1 MRRESVEPEFL
12 MRQVELANL
21 PERPTLLLGLGC
33 LIVFSALAHGVV
45 EPWSALFFEWLSV
58 ALLFLWA
65 YQVYRARRLDVYV
78 PPLVWPLAV
87 WLVLGAAQCV
97 TWLDAA
103 GFRHGLSL
111 DVEATRGAVLRLCCL
126 LACVL
131 VAADVLGSRAA
142 WQRLAR
148 FLPWYG
154 LTLALLAILQYFTA
168 RQTILWLR
176 EIDTSQPFGTFVNR
190 DHFAGYMEL
199 LLGLPVALV
208 ATQAVRGEGRFVQIV
223 AALLMG
229 LAVLL
234 TLSRGG
240 TVSILLELL
249 LIAVLTRKRAARLRA
264 ERQPH
269 TAGLAPGKGRIEW
282 LGVATVVLVLAG
294 IISGI
299 LWIGAEPLLMRL
311 ATGTGDVN
319 NPQSFDEARGTIWRD
334 TWLVIK
340 AKPWLGAGLGA
351 YETAF
356 SIYALDENER
366 GGMVAQS
373 HNDYLQVL
381 ADTGLVG
388 GLLLLWFLVLVLRA
402 LVASTRVRDP
412 LAAGVAIGCSGGIFG
427 MLIHS
432 FFDFNL
438 QLTSHA
444 LLFLV
449 LCVALFA
456 IVRQSASLGS
466 TTTATPPVLDVV
478 PVTQAW
484 HTTSVIT

>member
-1 MRRESVEPEFL
+1 
-12 MRQVELANL
+12 MRQIELANL
-21 PERPTLLLGLGC
+21 PERPALLLGLGC

-45 EPWSALFFEWLSV
+45 EPWSALFFECLSV
-58 ALLFLWA
+58 ALLFWWA

-78 PPLVWPLAV
+78 PPLVWPLVV
-87 WLVLGAAQCV
+87 WLLLGIAQSV

-103 GFRHGLSL
+103 GFRHGISL
-111 DVEATRGAVLRLCCL
+111 DIEATRGAVLRLCCL

-131 VAADVLGSRAA
+131 VAADALGARAA

-148 FLPWYG
+148 VLPWYG
-154 LTLALLAILQYFTA
+154 LVVALLAILQYFTA

-249 LIAVLTRKRAARLRA
+249 LIAVLTRQRAARLQA
-264 ERQPH
+264 ERQARP
-269 TAGLAPGKGRIEW
+269 TSPGKGRIEW
-282 LGVATVVLVLAG
+282 LGVATVALVLAG

-299 LWIGAEPLLMRL
+299 LWIGAEPLIMRL

-319 NPQSFDEARGTIWRD
+319 NPQSFEEARGTIWRD

-366 GGMVAQS
+366 GGQVAQS

-427 MLIHS
+427 LLVHS

-449 LCVALFA
+449 LCVTLSA
-456 IVRQSASLGS
+456 IVRQSATLGN
-466 TTTATPPVLDVV
+466 ATPTTPLVLEVV
-478 PVTQAW
+478 PETQARGTA
-484 HTTSVIT
+484 HLSA

>member
-1 MRRESVEPEFL
+1 MRS
-12 MRQVELANL
+12 VELANL
-21 PERPTLLLGLGC
+21 PERPALLLGLGC
-33 LIVFSALAHGVV
+33 LIVFTALAHGVV

-65 YQVYRARRLDVYV
+65 YQLYRSRRMDMYV
-78 PPLVWPLAV
+78 PPLVWPLVA
-87 WLVLGAAQCV
+87 WLLLGAAQGV
-97 TWLDAA
+97 SWLDAA
-103 GFRHGLSL
+103 GFRHGLSF
-111 DVEATRGAVLRLCCL
+111 DVEATRGTVLRLGCL
-126 LACVL
+126 LVCVL
-131 VAADVLGSRAA
+131 VTADVLGSRAA
-142 WQRLAR
+142 WQQFAR
-148 FLPWYG
+148 ALPWYG
-154 LTLALLAILQYFTA
+154 LIVALLAILQYFTA

-199 LLGLPVALV
+199 LLGMPVALV

-249 LIAVLTRKRAARLRA
+249 LIAVLTRKRATRLRA
-264 ERQPH
+264 ERQNSRA
-269 TAGLAPGKGRIEW
+269 TLGAGKGRIEW
-282 LGVATVVLVLAG
+282 LGVATVAVVLAG
-294 IISGI
+294 IIGGI
-299 LWIGAEPLLMRL
+299 LWIGAEPLIMRL

-319 NPQSFDEARGTIWRD
+319 NPQSFEEARGTIWRD
-334 TWLVIK
+334 TWLLIK

-356 SIYALDENER
+356 SIYALEDNER
-366 GGMVAQS
+366 GGQVAQA

-381 ADTGLVG
+381 ADTGIVG
-388 GLLLLWFLVLVLRA
+388 GLFLLWFLVLVLRA
-402 LVASTRVRDP
+402 VVASTRVRDP
-412 LAAGVAIGCSGGIFG
+412 LAAGIAIGCSGGIFG
-427 MLIHS
+427 MLVHS

-449 LCVALFA
+449 LCVTLFA
-456 IVRQSASLGS
+456 IVRQSATFGNS
-466 TTTATPPVLDVV
+466 TTASSLVLDVV
-478 PVTQAW
+478 PEAPSRSAVSLST
-484 HTTSVIT
+484 